1 MEFIFTVVFRGLFF
15 FTAAHFKIYSHSQ
28 TLIFPFSKPVQVLL
42 GKKWKRSNRSSVVKA
57 FHAKLP
63 SHLKYAPVCQG
74 STCKQSA
81 ARSET
86 PKAWLPCCK
95 AVGRKKSAR
104 YYTNYKP
111 CPFFPTSWQQLTTP
125 SEVQLSYHYKTFHN
139 SQKNKDTQKR
149 ILLLI
154 TWYISAHKKHQKYV
168 YYSFQTFERMIW
180 YFVASDCFAN
190 ALECWKSDCWYTTKQ
205 QKASKK
211 YPPH

>member
-1 MEFIFTVVFRGLFF
+1 MEFIFPVVFRGLFF

-28 TLIFPFSKPVQVLL
+28 TLIFPFLKPVQALL
-42 GKKWKRSNRSSVVKA
+42 AKKWKRSNPSSVFKA

-111 CPFFPTSWQQLTTP
+111 CPFFPTSWQQLKTP
-125 SEVQLSYHYKTFHN
+125 SEVQLSYRYKTFHN
-139 SQKNKDTQKR
+139 RFIHTFKFKDIETIEFLGRLVPNPYGGANILKPRKN
-149 ILLLI
+149 
-154 TWYISAHKKHQKYV
+154 
-168 YYSFQTFERMIW
+168 
-180 YFVASDCFAN
+180 
-190 ALECWKSDCWYTTKQ
+190 WKPKM
-205 QKASKK
+205 K
-211 YPPH
+211 